1 MKFPEMNL
9 KTIGVFTVA
18 ALSLF
23 LPVKAFATSA
33 SISVSG
39 NEGRITV
46 SAQASFSS
54 YETCTGSGE
63 DEVCTTNDSGTL
75 GVRHGSNSLGGD
87 SGDGSA
93 SWSGQLN
100 AAVMA
105 QGEHTFY
112 ATARD
117 SRGETDTASQTITI
131 DNTPEVSITAGN
143 PEGEMNAKGTVDFKD
158 NPDGNEGVLS
168 LYIDYKNDGAVL
180 KGAGSKAYEGSGSI
194 SWTWEEI
201 TGDPLNAGTLP
212 QGTHA
217 LIATAKSANNTS
229 KTEKH
234 IFTIDNTPEVT
245 ITADNPEG
253 DMKAKGTVDFKDNPG
268 GNEGVLSLYI
278 DYKNDGAVLRGAGS
292 KAYEDSGSISWTWEE
307 ITGDPL
313 NAGTLPQGTHA
324 LIATAKSANNT
335 SKTEK
340 HVFTID
346 NTPRIRF
353 IGVKH
358 YDDQT
363 MDVMGTT
370 TFIENLTGNE
380 GTIAVYYKDAEASSY
395 KQYGGTIGFD
405 ETTVTWK
412 FSDFSGTRMS
422 KAFRGDKEMM
432 FKAVATAANG
442 ATASAEHTELIQATG
457 TCPDDL

>member
-63 DEVCTTNDSGTL
+63 DEVCTTNNSGTL
-75 GVRHGSNSLGGD
+75 GVRRGNRSLGGD

-158 NPDGNEGVLS
+158 NPDGNEGTLY
-168 LYIDYKNDGAVL
+168 LYIDYRNDGHYSSAV
-180 KGAGSKAYEGSGSI
+180 GSKSYEGSDSI
-194 SWTWEEI
+194 SWTWEEVV
-201 TGDPLNAGTLP
+201 GEPLNAATLK
-212 QGTHA
+212 QAEYA
-217 LIATAKSANNTS
+217 LIA
-229 KTEKH
+229 
-234 IFTIDNTPEVT
+234 
-245 ITADNPEG
+245 
-253 DMKAKGTVDFKDNPG
+253 
-268 GNEGVLSLYI
+268 
-278 DYKNDGAVLRGAGS
+278 
-292 KAYEDSGSISWTWEE
+292 
-307 ITGDPL
+307 
-313 NAGTLPQGTHA
+313 
-324 LIATAKSANNT
+324 
-335 SKTEK
+335 
-340 HVFTID
+340 
-346 NTPRIRF
+346 
-353 IGVKH
+353 
-358 YDDQT
+358 
-363 MDVMGTT
+363 
-370 TFIENLTGNE
+370 
-380 GTIAVYYKDAEASSY
+380 
-395 KQYGGTIGFD
+395 
-405 ETTVTWK
+405 
-412 FSDFSGTRMS
+412 
-422 KAFRGDKEMM
+422 
-432 FKAVATAANG
+432 
-442 ATASAEHTELIQATG
+442 
-457 TCPDDL
+457 